1 MVVISLGKNLLLK
14 SVLGH
19 CATFARPP
27 YVSHYDFDIFRG
39 LFRQVSYLDI
49 EIPDVFEIP
58 LVWL

>member
-1 MVVISLGKNLLLK
+1 MLS
-14 SVLGH
+14 
-19 CATFARPP
+19 TP

>member
-1 MVVISLGKNLLLK
+1 MWYACRPASTDAGWQA
-14 SVLGH
+14 SY
-19 CATFARPP
+19 ATFARPP